1 MNRFL
6 GRLFTGTTTHLIQ
19 IAALL
24 DFSDEG
30 FSRMGTA
37 EPEECE
43 AIFLREIKGRSGGP
57 LDWRGSAAD
66 IYKILNEC
74 TTDRE
79 RRYLPLPEAVQGD
92 EPAEIVAC
100 LDAHL
105 EQAPR
110 ALRAMDSFGDFIIVL
125 LIPRDRLSAFEH
137 AARYWLASST
147 TGSRPPKR

>member
-24 DFSDEG
+24 DFTDEG
-30 FSRMGTA
+30 FSRMHGA
-37 EPEECE
+37 EAEECE
-43 AIFLREIKGRSGGP
+43 AIFLREIEGRFGSRV
-57 LDWRGSAAD
+57 DWRGSAAD
-66 IYKILNEC
+66 IYDILDAC
-74 TTDRE
+74 STDRE
-79 RRYLPLPEAVQGD
+79 RRCLPPLEDVPD
-92 EPAEIVAC
+92 DDPAEVVAY

-110 ALRAMDSFGDFIIVL
+110 ALRALDSFGDFMIVL

-137 AARYWLASST
+137 AAGRCFP
-147 TGSRPPKR
+147 RPRS